1 MKKIKIL
8 SFLVCLLA
16 LFSACHDDVKE
27 GLEQG
32 SRTVLVYIAGDNSLS
47 RFADEDL
54 DEMIEGMKDVDDSR
68 NNLLVYMD
76 KGSNPKLIRLK
87 KNNGTVVQEVITTYS
102 TQNSVDVDIMKNI
115 FTTAFSQYPADS
127 YGVVF
132 WSHGD
137 GWLPYK
143 KPSTR
148 WWGED
153 DSSGGR
159 RMNIPELYEALSVVP
174 HFDYILFD
182 ACYMQSVEVVYQL
195 RDRTDYFIGSPTEIP
210 GPGAPYEAVVPA
222 LFSQNKPEINIANSY
237 YTVYA
242 GKYNNGINN
251 SNQNWTGGV
260 AVSVVK
266 SSELPALATAT
277 RDVLQTAGSIQQ
289 SHDIDISGILC
300 YDPLSVKNYHDLMG
314 LMQKIQENSLAFENY
329 KVAYQNAVIW
339 KNSTKNIYSA
349 MGVSGGM
356 ISMDGFEGLSTYI
369 LRGADSSQ
377 NQYYRQS
384 MSWYTA
390 AGWDEISW

>member
-8 SFLVCLLA
+8 SLLVCLAA
-16 LFSACHDDVKE
+16 LFAACHDDVKE
-27 GLEQG
+27 GPEQR

-47 RFADEDL
+47 RFANDDL

-76 KGSNPKLIRLK
+76 KGSSPKLIRLK
-87 KNNGTVVQEVITTYS
+87 KNKGIVVQEVIATYS

-115 FTTAFSQYPADS
+115 FTTTFSQYPADS

-143 KPSTR
+143 NPSTR

-153 DSSGGR
+153 TSSGTR
-159 RMNIPELYEALSVVP
+159 RMNILELYEALSIAP
-174 HFDYILFD
+174 HFDFILFD

-195 RDRTDYFIGSPTEIP
+195 RDRADYFIGSPTEIP

-222 LFSQNKPEINIANSY
+222 LFSQDKPEINIASSY

-242 GKYNNGINN
+242 GKYNNGIDI

-266 SSELPALATAT
+266 SSELPVLATAT

-289 SHDIDISGILC
+289 SHDIDISDILC

-329 KVAYQNAVIW
+329 KIAYQNTVIW
-339 KNSTKNIYSA
+339 KNSTENIYSA
-349 MGVSGGM
+349 MGMGGM

-369 LRGADSSQ
+369 LRGADSPQ

-390 AGWDEISW
+390 AGWGEIGW